1 MKQDK
6 AQLEVLKIISEKS
19 DFILPKRKNNKMAK
33 ELERALKAGLVKKNI
48 RLKGRNKDKEEIF
61 YTITNG
67 GLSKLNQIK

>member
-33 ELERALKAGLVKKNI
+33 ELERALKAGLVKKTFA
-48 RLKGRNKDKEEIF
+48 LKVAIKIKKRSFIPLLMAVF
-61 YTITNG
+61 
-67 GLSKLNQIK
+67 LN